1 MSPRNN
7 GSKSSNGG
15 GLLPAIPAALVP
27 LEPLE
32 PVPPALH
39 GRVQSAPASGAGGN
53 SSKDCAG
60 LDAEVRVPLDVGA
73 IAQLHKAAEPPS
85 HPLPLPWSHS
95 SVRGTITA
103 PCGAEAMDMAPMV
116 GGHMGRGGRG
126 NGSNSPPEGAPRLSP
141 RRALTSHV
149 LTEINS
155 WRSAQVRQ
163 ALERL
168 RARLSAA
175 DPAHRVSA
183 QPHRDTRPL
192 SFALS
197 PSLSLSL
204 SLPLFRTGLA
214 PPPSGGAP
222 AYSTAARPPLAD
234 LVHSHAA
241 TPAGL
246 D

>member
-1 MSPRNN
+1 VSPRNN

-103 PCGAEAMDMAPMV
+103 PCGAEAMEMAPMV

-126 NGSNSPPEGAPRLSP
+126 NGSNPLPEGAPRLSP
-141 RRALTSHV
+141 RQALTSHV
-149 LTEINS
+149 LTEIN
-155 WRSAQVRQ
+155 WQ
-163 ALERL
+163 ALTSHVLTEINCDVTRGAP
-168 RARLSAA
+168 RRCGRRWSAY
-175 DPAHRVSA
+175 AHG
-183 QPHRDTRPL
+183 
-192 SFALS
+192 S
-197 PSLSLSL
+197 P
-204 SLPLFRTGLA
+204 PQTPRTGCA
-214 PPPSGGAP
+214 PTPSGGGP
-222 AYSTAARPPLAD
+222 AYSTGAGPPLAD